1 MLKFTIRR
9 NLTTSID
16 IFWKELVHQPQ
27 CLATLVFFVNGHWV
41 KSAWNEIEEEVE
53 IEAEETFNLM
63 IQAYFL
69 NGTNPLC
76 YQANHTIVIDRETES
91 EAGVKEEL
99 EAVQVD
105 VGGVA
110 ALVVVLLLLSLLG
123 LATFFIARMKRKETE
138 K

>member
-1 MLKFTIRR
+1 MLKYTIKE
-9 NLTTSID
+9 NLTSVD

-27 CLATLVFFVNGHWV
+27 CLATLVFFVDGHWV
-41 KSAWNEIEEEVE
+41 KTGWDESEEKVQ
-53 IEAEETFNLM
+53 IEAEKTFNLM
-63 IQAYFL
+63 VQAYFL

-76 YQANHTIVIDRETES
+76 YQANHTIVINRETE
-91 EAGVKEEL
+91 GVKEEL

-110 ALVVVLLLLSLLG
+110 ALVAALLLLSLLG
-123 LATFFIARMKRKETE
+123 LATFFIVRMKRKEMG